1 MQTTTIAVDETP
13 REVQRAPFA
22 SESGLHDFVEQH
34 AEALLGVKIVASSRP
49 RGNGLFKIDILA
61 EDGDRRPWI
70 IECKHDLVDAA
81 AWSQLRRYRDALKEG
96 WAEAAPR
103 FGGGA
108 SREPVLVAIGYRFDR
123 SVDADE
129 VVRLAYRY
137 HDVKLGADEVQ
148 TQTVGRVSLHPIL
161 GAADESAQRHPKV
174 SKKNA
179 TVERLQRFAPHLA
192 EEFWTVD
199 AELRSLPGVKEPK
212 YGGKNFVRYSTRRGI
227 FAEAVIG
234 SGVIEW
240 RATVA
245 REMRSSAER
254 SSLLELLRQAH
265 GRRANYRLQPTAAGA
280 MMIRRGRSGTLPDD
294 DKW

>member
-1 MQTTTIAVDETP
+1 MQTKTIAVDETP

-61 EDGDRRPWI
+61 EDGDKRPWI

-179 TVERLQRFAPHLA
+179 TVERLQRFAPPLA
-192 EEFWTVD
+192 E
-199 AELRSLPGVKEPK
+199 GV
-212 YGGKNFVRYSTRRGI
+212 
-227 FAEAVIG
+227 
-234 SGVIEW
+234 
-240 RATVA
+240 
-245 REMRSSAER
+245 
-254 SSLLELLRQAH
+254 L
-265 GRRANYRLQPTAAGA
+265 
-280 MMIRRGRSGTLPDD
+280 DC
-294 DKW
+294 

>member
-1 MQTTTIAVDETP
+1 MQTKTIAVDETP

-148 TQTVGRVSLHPIL
+148 TQT
-161 GAADESAQRHPKV
+161 
-174 SKKNA
+174 
-179 TVERLQRFAPHLA
+179 
-192 EEFWTVD
+192 
-199 AELRSLPGVKEPK
+199 
-212 YGGKNFVRYSTRRGI
+212 
-227 FAEAVIG
+227 
-234 SGVIEW
+234 
-240 RATVA
+240 
-245 REMRSSAER
+245 
-254 SSLLELLRQAH
+254 
-265 GRRANYRLQPTAAGA
+265 
-280 MMIRRGRSGTLPDD
+280 GRSGQPAPDIGRR
-294 DKW
+294 

>member
-1 MQTTTIAVDETP
+1 MSTEAGQAQTARGGSSG
-13 REVQRAPFA
+13 RE
-22 SESGLHDFVEQH
+22 D
-34 AEALLGVKIVASSRP
+34 VASSRP

-61 EDGDRRPWI
+61 EDGDRRPSI

-199 AELRSLPGVKEPK
+199 AELRSLPGVKERSTAARTSSGTAR
-212 YGGKNFVRYSTRRGI
+212 GGASSLK
-227 FAEAVIG
+227 
-234 SGVIEW
+234 
-240 RATVA
+240 
-245 REMRSSAER
+245 RSSDPASSNGER
-254 SSLLELLRQAH
+254 RLLGRCAAAQNGPACWNSYVKHTEGGLTTACSRR
-265 GRRANYRLQPTAAGA
+265 RRAQ
-280 MMIRRGRSGTLPDD
+280 
-294 DKW
+294 